1 MEERSASYDW
11 ARHVRHRYE
20 GAGLPS
26 VGLPDVVTEQ
36 QARELIDQLVARLR
50 EPGCGWAGS

>member
-1 MEERSASYDW
+1 MEENSATDNW
-11 ARHVRHRYE
+11 AQHVRHRYE

-26 VGLPDVVTEQ
+26 AGLPDVVTEQ